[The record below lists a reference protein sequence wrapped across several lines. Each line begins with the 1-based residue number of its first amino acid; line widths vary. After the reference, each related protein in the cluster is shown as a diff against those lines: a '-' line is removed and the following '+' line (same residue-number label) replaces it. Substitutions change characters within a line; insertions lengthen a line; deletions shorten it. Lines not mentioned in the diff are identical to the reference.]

1 MADAVPP
8 DRLHPEQREAAAPPP
23 WLHLLPALAEDD
35 PDEAAVTNALLD
47 TVDLPVELDELVEQL
62 ADLLEHATSAGT
74 RRAYA
79 ADWAD
84 FTDWAGRHRLVALPA
99 EPRTVALYVTAQQS
113 RLRPATL
120 LRRRSAIAVVHRGAG
135 QPSPTGSELVR
146 RAVAGLR
153 RKHGARP
160 AGKTALVTAPLS
172 AICVRLHA
180 LENDAGQLA
189 AAAAALQQTAGAS
202 QQRRHLDQ
210 RLRAAQAT
218 ALRGRRDRALL
229 LLGYAAALRRSE
241 LVALDVADLV
251 ETEHGL
257 QVFVARSKTDQ
268 TGLGEFVGVAHGHPP
283 DSCTITCP
291 VRAWAGW
298 RNALAGELEVLGEPL
313 HPLAPAFRPLTRH
326 GQLGAPGRPDAHGRL
341 TGQSVALIVKAA
353 VALLADPLAH
363 PPERYAGHSL
373 APGSPPR
380 PPPPASP
387 WTGSCARPGTQALL
401 LPCATSSALGRSGTT
416 TRAPPWGCSRAAA
429 HQRLGSDAGRD
440 GPAAPSQGHV
450 SVWAICR
457 SDNVAKPATVN
468 APACRTC
475 RVAIEAHMRGLE
487 ACCSMR
493 SSSVP
498 PFTTTGMPWVR
509 AFCSIARC

>member
-1 MADAVPP
+1 MTATYSDDTPAHASPAWM
-8 DRLHPEQREAAAPPP
+8 RLV
-23 WLHLLPALAEDD
+23 PALLDDD
-35 PDEAAVTNALLD
+35 PDEAAVTDALLD
-47 TVDLPVELDELVEQL
+47 TVDLPVELGALVEQL

-84 FTDWAGRHRLVALPA
+84 FTNWAGRHRLVALPA
-99 EPRTVALYVTAQQS
+99 EPRTVALYVTAHQD

-120 LRRRSAIAVVHRGAG
+120 LRRLSAIAVAHRGAA

-172 AICVRLHA
+172 AICARLHA
-180 LENDAGQLA
+180 LEINAAQLA

-202 QQRRHLDQ
+202 EQRRRLNK

-218 ALRGRRDRALL
+218 ALRARRDRALL

-241 LVALDVADLV
+241 LVALDIADLV

-257 QVFVARSKTDQ
+257 QIFIARSKTDQ

-291 VRAWAGW
+291 VRAWACW
-298 RNALAGELEVLGEPL
+298 RDALARELDQLGEPL

-326 GQLGAPGRPDAHGRL
+326 GQLGAPGRLDAHSRL

-353 VALLADPLAH
+353 IALLDDPLAH
-363 PPERYAGHSL
+363 PPERYAGHSRRAGFATQAAAAGVPL
-373 APGSPPR
+373 DRIMRQTRHTSVAVALR
-380 PPPPASP
+380 YI
-387 WTGSCARPGTQALL
+387 RPGQIWHDNPSA
-401 LPCATSSALGRSGTT
+401 ALG
-416 TRAPPWGCSRAAA
+416 
-429 HQRLGSDAGRD
+429 L
-440 GPAAPSQGHV
+440 
-450 SVWAICR
+450 
-457 SDNVAKPATVN
+457 
-468 APACRTC
+468 
-475 RVAIEAHMRGLE
+475 
-487 ACCSMR
+487 
-493 SSSVP
+493 
-498 PFTTTGMPWVR
+498 
-509 AFCSIARC
+509 